1 MRVRIAYSVELDEVE
16 KELSETSCNILAKI
30 REASDK
36 INDAF
41 DLLVEQRNSYG
52 RSLVLIDEARQT
64 LAGADSTLSDLQP
77 VIVALE
83 KHYRGEQSDV

>member
-64 LAGADSTLSDLQP
+64 LAGADSTLSDPQA

>member
-1 MRVRIAYSVELDEVE
+1 VRVRIAYSVELDEVE

-64 LAGADSTLSDLQP
+64 LAGADSTLSDP
-77 VIVALE
+77 
-83 KHYRGEQSDV
+83 

>member
-1 MRVRIAYSVELDEVE
+1 VRVRIAYSVELDEVE

-64 LAGADSTLSDLQP
+64 LAGADSTLSDLQA